1 MMDASEWVDGGF
13 LATVA
18 AEELG
23 LAMAQLGIGFA
34 DLYGGGDGMV
44 TVNFQGP
51 ADAESLLTLALSEDE
66 TPGSL
71 YDRATSSCVTLASFV
86 LSGETPSDDQ
96 LRAAIASG
104 WKWNVHPAMSG
115 RRMGWHVAV
124 EMTAAD
130 ANQLTANLNALRNG
144 GVL

>member
-23 LAMAQLGIGFA
+23 LAMAQLGIGVA
-34 DLYGGGDGMV
+34 D
-44 TVNFQGP
+44 
-51 ADAESLLTLALSEDE
+51 LLTLALSEDE